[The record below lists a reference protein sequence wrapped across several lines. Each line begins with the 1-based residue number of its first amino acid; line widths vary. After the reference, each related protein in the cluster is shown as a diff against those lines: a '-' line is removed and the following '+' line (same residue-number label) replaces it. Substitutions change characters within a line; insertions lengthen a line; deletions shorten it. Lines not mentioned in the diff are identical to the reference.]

1 MNQASEELLKS
12 NLEEGETILWTGRA
26 DAAKPIST
34 TNRGMCLAS
43 LIVSSVIAVFFIS
56 KMILSAA
63 QSGGSI
69 SIAFILL
76 VLGAA
81 ALLPGGVIGDGF
93 RARKLSYAATDR
105 RLIIISKSNFNSM
118 FYRCIHDAAFMRDSD
133 GKVSLLCGKTA
144 LASKPWRWRDLA
156 TRNGSFLNEKGV
168 CDAFILYAVDDA
180 DGLKKAVSGR
190 LTAV

>member
-1 MNQASEELLKS
+1 MCTFSVNPLTVYQ
-12 NLEEGETILWTGRA
+12 ITGKNFRN
-26 DAAKPIST
+26 ISS
-34 TNRGMCLAS
+34 RLAS

-81 ALLPGGVIGDGF
+81 ALLPGGVIGNGF

-133 GKVSLLCGKTA
+133 GKVSLL
-144 LASKPWRWRDLA
+144 
-156 TRNGSFLNEKGV
+156 FLNKQV
-168 CDAFILYAVDDA
+168 FTTLR
-180 DGLKKAVSGR
+180 S
-190 LTAV
+190 